1 MYQNNTNPPLLAFQS
16 DAGVDQSINRLQ
28 IKLALVALF
37 KKLDLENL
45 LVIQC
50 APNGSAYDK
59 IERAMS
65 PLNSGLLNVATKR
78 KPMDEWEEKAM
89 KNCSSMGDVR
99 TKANVLLQI
108 QEAAIAHVAVLH

>member
-1 MYQNNTNPPLLAFQS
+1 
-16 DAGVDQSINRLQ
+16 
-28 IKLALVALF
+28 
-37 KKLDLENL
+37 
-45 LVIQC
+45 
-50 APNGSAYDK
+50 
-59 IERAMS
+59 MS

-108 QEAAIAHVAVLH
+108 QEAAIAHVAVLHQIMTHQSMRKAFEEFLKCLSETFGYDGDILLAVDNVI